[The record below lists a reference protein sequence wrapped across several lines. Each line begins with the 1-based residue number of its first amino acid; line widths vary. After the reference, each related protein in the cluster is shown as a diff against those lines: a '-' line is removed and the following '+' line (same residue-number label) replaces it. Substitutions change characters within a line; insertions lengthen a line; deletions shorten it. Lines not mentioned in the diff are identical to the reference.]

1 MKVILVGLVLLSLV
15 GCQLLGSQQ
24 AAPEPE
30 VVAEQVE
37 LEPEPEPTA
46 EPQRQLSLADDSDS
60 LLAWLQ
66 FRQQVLSSSS
76 LQREQWELEEQ
87 PELAA
92 IQTSLMQ
99 LHPENNYL
107 TRFRAQMQLAEH
119 LMLAAPDLA
128 ALFGWDLAFNQKL
141 LEAES
146 AISALSRTL
155 ADVQHE
161 HEQLR
166 ARNLEL
172 EQQIEAL
179 TQIEARLNQPDNG
192 VNNEQP

>member
-1 MKVILVGLVLLSLV
+1 MKFILYGVMLLSLA
-15 GCQLLGSQQ
+15 GCQLLGSPQVE
-24 AAPEPE
+24 PEPE
-30 VVAEQVE
+30 VVPEQVE

-46 EPQRQLSLADDSDS
+46 EPELELTLADDDNS

-76 LQREQWELEEQ
+76 LQREQWELEAQ

>member
-1 MKVILVGLVLLSLV
+1 MKILLYGLMLLSLA
-15 GCQLLGSQQ
+15 GCQLLGSPQ
-24 AAPEPE
+24 AEPEPE
-30 VVAEQVE
+30 VVPELVE
-37 LEPEPEPTA
+37 LEPEPEPTV
-46 EPQRQLSLADDSDS
+46 EPELELTLADDDNS

-99 LHPENNYL
+99 LHPENSYL

>member
-1 MKVILVGLVLLSLV
+1 MKVLLYGLMLLSLV
-15 GCQLLGSQQ
+15 GCQLLNSQQ
-24 AAPEPE
+24 VASEPE
-30 VVAEQVE
+30 AVAELVE
-37 LEPEPEPTA
+37 FEPEPDTTA
-46 EPQRQLSLADDSDS
+46 EPELQLSLGDDGNS

-76 LQREQWELEEQ
+76 LQREQWLLEEQ

-92 IQTSLMQ
+92 IQMSLMQ

-119 LMLAAPDLA
+119 LMLASPDLA

-192 VNNEQP
+192 VDHE

>member
-30 VVAEQVE
+30 VVPDQVE

-46 EPQRQLSLADDSDS
+46 EPQRQLTLADDSDS

>member
-1 MKVILVGLVLLSLV
+1 MKVIVYGLMLLSLV

-24 AAPEPE
+24 AAPEAE
-30 VVAEQVE
+30 VVPEQVE
-37 LEPEPEPTA
+37 LEPEPGPTA
-46 EPQRQLSLADDSDS
+46 EPQRQPTLADDSDS

-92 IQTSLMQ
+92 IQTSLML

-155 ADVQHE
+155 ADMQHE
-161 HEQLR
+161 YEQLR

-192 VNNEQP
+192 VNHEQP